1 MTIDKYRRTMIA
13 RKAAA
18 AGCSVT
24 ESMRRGELEADRR
37 QPSIGLRLYPNYYEL
52 PYVAIRDH
60 MRGKLAM

>member
-37 QPSIGLRLYPNYYEL
+37 QPSIGLRLYPNYYE
-52 PYVAIRDH
+52 
-60 MRGKLAM
+60 